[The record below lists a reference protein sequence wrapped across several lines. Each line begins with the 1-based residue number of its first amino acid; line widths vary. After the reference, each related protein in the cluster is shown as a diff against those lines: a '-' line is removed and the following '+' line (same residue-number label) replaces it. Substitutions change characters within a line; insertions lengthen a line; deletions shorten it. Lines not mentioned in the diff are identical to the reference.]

1 MMMNNRI
8 LISSYNGLKFFYFE
22 KLNAASSLEGFC
34 CSIPEY
40 NEYLTTDAVRSRK
53 DHIALTWLLRDKEQK
68 RIVSYMSLIT
78 DSIKISIAEKK
89 FHSLNYPFKMIPS
102 IKIAKLAVDESFLR
116 KYKGIGTYMIEFAE
130 SRTRFCD
137 EIHAACRFLTVDA
150 DIEHNAKI
158 LDFYKKNGFLVN
170 EELYNKNRKTVSM
183 RKDIYG

>member
-8 LISSYNGLKFFYFE
+8 LISSHNGLKFFYFE
-22 KLNAASSLEGFC
+22 KLKATSSLEGFC
-34 CSIPEY
+34 CSVPEY

-53 DHIALTWLLRDKEQK
+53 DHIALTWLLREKEQK

-102 IKIAKLAVDESFLR
+102 IKIAKLAVDESFLK
-116 KYKGIGTYMIEFAE
+116 KYKGIGTYMIKFAA
-130 SRTRFCD
+130 SRTYFCD
-137 EIHAACRFLTVDA
+137 KFYAACRFLTVDA
-150 DIEHNAKI
+150 DIEHNAKV

-170 EELYNKNRKTVSM
+170 EELFNKNRKTVSM
-183 RKDIYG
+183 RKDIY